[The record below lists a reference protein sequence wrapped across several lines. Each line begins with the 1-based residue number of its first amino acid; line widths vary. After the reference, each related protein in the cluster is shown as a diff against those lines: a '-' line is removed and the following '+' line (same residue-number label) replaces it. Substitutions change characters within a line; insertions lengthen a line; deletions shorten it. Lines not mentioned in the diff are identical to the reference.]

1 MKLNEDISRLEEL
14 WADRATGDLD
24 AEGLREL
31 RASVRRM
38 GVDDAVTAPELAM
51 ASLHVAM
58 LADTGIEEM
67 PRGVMDRIMADIPE
81 AAPRRGIVGRI
92 LPWAAIAA
100 AVTLAVVSW
109 LPREDGRARFDSATV
124 DRTPDRVAVTW
135 GDWDSPEIAGVRGEV
150 VWSESLQTGYMRFSG
165 LPKNDTDRER
175 YQLWIIDD
183 RGMGQRISGAIF
195 DSTGGETIVPIE
207 PGIRVQNAA
216 AFAVTIEK
224 PTGVWVSDMTR
235 RVSIATVGKK

>member
-1 MKLNEDISRLEEL
+1 MKLNEDIIRLEEL

-24 AEGLREL
+24 ADGLREL

-38 GVDDAVTAPELAM
+38 GVDDAVTAPELAL

-58 LADTGIEEM
+58 LSEAGIEEM
-67 PRGVMDRIMADIPE
+67 PRGVMDRILSDIPE
-81 AAPRRGIVGRI
+81 ATPRRGVVGRI
-92 LPWAAIAA
+92 LPWTAIAA

-109 LPREDGRARFDSATV
+109 LPRNDGRARFDAATV
-124 DRTPDRVAVTW
+124 DRTADRVAVTW

-150 VWSESLQTGYMRFSG
+150 VWSESLQIGYMRFSG
-165 LPKNDTDRER
+165 LPKNDVDRER

-224 PTGVWVSDMTR
+224 PTGVWVSDMSR
-235 RVSIATVGKK
+235 RVSIATVSKK